1 MFFRCLPQP
10 YIRTVPLNVIV
21 TWRILSKSISFQCHK
36 VNNHRWKFGWAAHGL
51 RTKIVGIHVVYNQ
64 RCEMCAYI
72 ATLAYFNTCVCD
84 YFFSVLTRIKR
95 GNFSSGELW
104 NHKRKLVVH
113 SLSVYMYLSEGGD
126 KKKKIM
132 LSGAYFSFNEKNGS
146 FASVCLTLN
155 L

>member
-36 VNNHRWKFGWAAHGL
+36 VNNHRWKFDWAAHGL

-126 KKKKIM
+126 KKKKSCFLGHTSLLM
-132 LSGAYFSFNEKNGS
+132 KKTGPLPVSA
-146 FASVCLTLN
+146 
-155 L
+155 